1 MAIIKCPEC
10 GHDVSDQAPFC
21 PQCGVRIAGNV
32 TTTPP
37 PVPNPAPTA
46 PPTSQAN
53 NEEPKK
59 SNKTTIIISIII
71 ALVVCG
77 AMYYFY
83 SDAQSSKEKEAYE
96 YAMQSSDPMVLQS
109 YLDTYLDAPEAH
121 RDSIQAHL
129 GLLKAGDEE
138 WTNALV
144 SGSKAALEAYLEK
157 YPDSPHK
164 SEAKHKIDSLDWVT
178 ASNLNS
184 AEGYQKYL
192 EEHPEGDYVDDAKDG
207 LKGAKAK
214 TVLPEEE
221 AMINSTFR
229 TFFQAINTRDE
240 ASLTSCVSTL
250 MTSFLGK
257 SDATKSD
264 VRTFLQ
270 KIYKDDVQSM
280 LWRLNKD
287 YKIEKKEV
295 GDDEYE
301 YTVEFSAVQH
311 VESTDES
318 RTGDNHFR
326 IHAKVGPDEKITML
340 TMKKIVQ

>member
-1 MAIIKCPEC
+1 
-10 GHDVSDQAPFC
+10 
-21 PQCGVRIAGNV
+21 VRIAGNV

-37 PVPNPAPTA
+37 PVPNATPTA
-46 PPTSQAN
+46 TPTPQAN

-207 LKGAKAK
+207 LKGVKAK

>member
-37 PVPNPAPTA
+37 PVPNPAPTTT
-46 PPTSQAN
+46 PTPQAN

-207 LKGAKAK
+207 LKGVKAK

-287 YKIEKKEV
+287 YKIEKKEI